1 MLGTD
6 MVGIDIAASGMA
18 GLGLASFGLLI
29 LFPFLMAYAAA
40 SDLLTM
46 LIPNRISLALV
57 AGFALLAVTGP
68 MNWTEIGYHLGAG
81 TVVLLATFTLF
92 AFGVIGGGDAK
103 LAAAT
108 ALWLGFDGLG
118 DYLLVASIFGGALTL
133 AILFARSHP
142 LPLRI
147 ARMPFALHLHDAK
160 TGIPYGIALAAAAL
174 IILPETEIWT
184 RALAG

>member
-1 MLGTD
+1 
-6 MVGIDIAASGMA
+6 MVGAGSAIA
-18 GLGLASFGLLI
+18 GLGTAGFGLLV

-57 AGFALLAVTGP
+57 AGFTLLAVTGP
-68 MNWTEIGYHLGAG
+68 MSWSDIGFHLGAG
-81 TVVLLATFTLF
+81 AVVLAVTFTLF

-133 AILFARSHP
+133 AILAARSYP
-142 LPLRI
+142 LPQRV
-147 ARMPFALHLHDAK
+147 ARLPFALHLHDAK

-174 IILPETEIWT
+174 LVMPETEVWA

>member
-1 MLGTD
+1 
-6 MVGIDIAASGMA
+6 MVASGLASSEMT
-18 GLGLASFGLLI
+18 GLGLAGFGLLV

-57 AGFALLAVTGP
+57 AGFTVFALTGP
-68 MNWTEIGYHLGAG
+68 MSWAEIGFHLGAG
-81 TVVLLATFTLF
+81 VAILVVTFTLF
-92 AFGVIGGGDAK
+92 AFGIIGGGDAK

-118 DYLLVASIFGGALTL
+118 DYLLIASLLGGALTL
-133 AILFARSHP
+133 ALLFARAHP
-142 LPLRI
+142 LPLRV

-174 IILPETEIWT
+174 LVLPETEVWS
-184 RALAG
+184 RAFAG

>member
-1 MLGTD
+1 MVGAGSAIASLGT
-6 MVGIDIAASGMA
+6 A
-18 GLGLASFGLLI
+18 GFGLLV

-68 MNWTEIGYHLGAG
+68 MSWPEIGLHVGAAALVL
-81 TVVLLATFTLF
+81 TVTFTLF

-118 DYLLVASIFGGALTL
+118 DYLLVASILGGGLTL
-133 AILFARSHP
+133 AILAVRAYP
-142 LPLRI
+142 LPMRI
-147 ARMPFALHLHDAK
+147 ARLPFALHLHDAK

-174 IILPETEIWT
+174 LVLPETEVWA
-184 RALAG
+184 RALAA

>member
-1 MLGTD
+1 MT
-6 MVGIDIAASGMA
+6 
-18 GLGLASFGLLI
+18 GLGLTSLGPTGFGLLI

-57 AGFALLAVTGP
+57 AGFAVLALTGP
-68 MNWTEIGYHLGAG
+68 MSWTEIGVHCAAG
-81 TVVLLATFTLF
+81 SIVLLVTFALF

-108 ALWLGFDGLG
+108 ALWLGLDGLG
-118 DYLLVASIFGGALTL
+118 DYLLVASLIGGALTL
-133 AILFARSHP
+133 AILFARTHP
-142 LPLRI
+142 LPIRI

-160 TGIPYGIALAAAAL
+160 TGIPYGIALSAAAL
-174 IILPETEIWT
+174 LVLPETEIWT
-184 RALAG
+184 RALAA

>member
-1 MLGTD
+1 
-6 MVGIDIAASGMA
+6 MA
-18 GLGLASFGLLI
+18 GLGLLV

-57 AGFALLAVTGP
+57 AGFALLAATGP
-68 MNWTEIGYHLGAG
+68 MGWAEIGLHLGAG
-81 TVVLLATFTLF
+81 ALVLAVTFTLF
-92 AFGVIGGGDAK
+92 AARIIGGGDAK

-118 DYLLVASIFGGALTL
+118 DYLLAASIFGGALTL
-133 AILFARSHP
+133 AILFARSQP
-142 LPLRI
+142 LPGRVARI
-147 ARMPFALHLHDAK
+147 MPFALHLHDAK

-174 IILPETEIWT
+174 LVLPDTEVWT

>member
-1 MLGTD
+1 
-6 MVGIDIAASGMA
+6 MVGTGVA
-18 GLGLASFGLLI
+18 GLGMASLGLAGFGLLI

-57 AGFALLAVTGP
+57 AGFALLALTGP
-68 MNWTEIGYHLGAG
+68 MSWVEIGYHCGAG
-81 TVVLLATFTLF
+81 ALVLVATFTLF
-92 AFGVIGGGDAK
+92 AFGIIGGGDAK

-108 ALWLGFDGLG
+108 ALWLGLDGLG

-142 LPLRI
+142 LPYRI

-174 IILPETEIWT
+174 LVLPDTEIWT
-184 RALAG
+184 RALAF

>member
-1 MLGTD
+1 MADMGIAGFGT
-6 MVGIDIAASGMA
+6 A
-18 GLGLASFGLLI
+18 GFGLLV

-57 AGFALLAVTGP
+57 AGFALLAATGL
-68 MNWTEIGYHLGAG
+68 MNWSEFGLHLGAG
-81 TVVLLATFTLF
+81 VAVLAVTFTLF

-108 ALWLGFDGLG
+108 ALWIGFDGLV
-118 DYLLVASIFGGALTL
+118 DYLLAASILGGALTL
-133 AILFARSHP
+133 ALLAARAHP
-142 LPLRI
+142 LPGRV
-147 ARMPFALHLHDAK
+147 ARLPFALHLHDAK

-174 IILPETEIWT
+174 LVLPETEVWSRVI
-184 RALAG
+184 AG

>member
-1 MLGTD
+1 
-6 MVGIDIAASGMA
+6 MVGAGSAIASLSTA
-18 GLGLASFGLLI
+18 GFGLLV

-57 AGFALLAVTGP
+57 AGFVLLALTGP
-68 MNWTEIGYHLGAG
+68 MDWSEIGLHLGAG
-81 TVVLLATFTLF
+81 AAVLAVTFTLF

-108 ALWLGFDGLG
+108 ALWIGFDGLG
-118 DYLLVASIFGGALTL
+118 DYLLAASIFGGALTL
-133 AILFARSHP
+133 AILAVRAYP
-142 LPLRI
+142 LPIRV
-147 ARMPFALHLHDAK
+147 ARLPFALHLHDAK

-174 IILPETEIWT
+174 LVVPETEVWT
-184 RALAG
+184 RTLAG

>member
-1 MLGTD
+1 
-6 MVGIDIAASGMA
+6 MVAAGFASTGLA
-18 GLGLASFGLLI
+18 GLGPAGFGLLI

-46 LIPNRISLALV
+46 LIPNRISLTLV
-57 AGFALLAVTGP
+57 AGFALLALTGP
-68 MNWTEIGYHLGAG
+68 MSWTEIGLHLGAG
-81 TVVLLATFTLF
+81 VAILVVTFTLF

-118 DYLLVASIFGGALTL
+118 DYLLVASILGGALTL
-133 AILFARSHP
+133 AILFARAHP
-142 LPLRI
+142 LPLRV

-174 IILPETEIWT
+174 LVLPETDVWT